1 MRKYKLNDAKT
12 RLKQPPKFPVQ
23 GFYSVFYKNNTCWQS
38 TNRVKHTDT
47 ATHTRMAGDGMCP
60 QTPDSSQ
67 VSHEETEAM
76 APHPNLFRGNRIS
89 PLCPQKSF
97 LNIYSYLRE
106 HWMVHCLN
114 I

>member
-67 VSHEETEAM
+67 VSHEET
-76 APHPNLFRGNRIS
+76 RGNGPPPQSVQGEPYLPTLS
-89 PLCPQKSF
+89 PKVFP
-97 LNIYSYLRE
+97 
-106 HWMVHCLN
+106 
-114 I
+114 